1 MKRNL
6 EVTFDDG
13 SKSLHLA
20 ETWDEMNIRSDGFM
34 ELKFMGDVF
43 CLHNLSK
50 VKSIIMM
57 EDVEE

>member
-6 EVTFDDG
+6 EVTFMDG
-13 SKSLHLA
+13 TKALHLA
-20 ETWDEMNIRSDGFM
+20 ETWDEMNFRPDRFM
-34 ELKFMGDVF
+34 EVKYMGDIIA
-43 CLHNLSK
+43 LHNLDK